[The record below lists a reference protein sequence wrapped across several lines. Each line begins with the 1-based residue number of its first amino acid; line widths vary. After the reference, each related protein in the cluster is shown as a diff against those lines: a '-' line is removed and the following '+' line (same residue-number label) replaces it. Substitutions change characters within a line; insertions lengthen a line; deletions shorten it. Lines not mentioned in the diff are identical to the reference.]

1 MILVQLA
8 ALPTDAPAM
17 TTSDSKAPATQALL
31 TLRLHTDGN
40 VKLSGSTIAQFTLP
54 AAQVTK
60 GRGFAIQLFHE
71 TLKRRNS
78 RTDQFIGSYTSS
90 TLSGN
95 TLRFAFTPPSV
106 TIKKDELWLL
116 VLYGDAIATPAP
128 SASPTGSSSPAT
140 NAPSAASS
148 PNTTPTP

>member
-17 TTSDSKAPATQALL
+17 ATTSDSKAPATQALI

-40 VKLSGSTIAQFTLP
+40 VKLSGSAVAQFTLP
-54 AAQVTK
+54 QAQITK

-106 TIKKDELWLL
+106 TNKKDELWLL
-116 VLYGDAIATPAP
+116 VLYGDTTATPAP
-128 SASPTGSSSPAT
+128 SASPGGSSSPAT
-140 NAPSAASS
+140 SS
-148 PNTTPTP
+148 PNATPTP